1 MTKSRRDTKGRRRAD
16 NAARLQQ
23 AAVAGALALSAV
35 TAFGSAARAQDA
47 NSEPTTIWNWDQK
60 LGDKVLQTL
69 GLKDGPGIDYRERS
83 PLVVP
88 PSLDLPPPKQKSA
101 KAQVPAN
108 WPADPAAAKAD
119 KPAAKATKAYA
130 NDDAAWLDFTGS
142 QVGSIRKS
150 ASANAPAPGGNG
162 KMDDPDTAEK
172 PLRPSD
178 LNTKGTNFFT
188 SFFKKSDDT
197 EFGTF
202 TGEQPR
208 TSLIEPPQGYQT
220 PSPNQPYGV
229 TKRSD
234 FIKPQKSDPAG
245 GDAMSR

>member
-1 MTKSRRDTKGRRRAD
+1 MTKSRRDTKSRAD
-16 NAARLQQ
+16 SAARLQQ
-23 AAVAGALALSAV
+23 AAVAGALALSVV

-47 NSEPTTIWNWDQK
+47 NEEPTTIWNWDQK
-60 LGDKVLQTL
+60 LGNKVLQTL

-108 WPADPAAAKAD
+108 WPADPNAAKPT
-119 KPAAKATKAYA
+119 KPAAKTSSK
-130 NDDAAWLDFTGS
+130 DDDTAWLDFTGN

-150 ASANAPAPGGNG
+150 GSANAPAPGGNG
-162 KMDDPDTAEK
+162 KVDDPDAAEK
-172 PLRPSD
+172 PLKPSD
-178 LNTKGTNFFT
+178 LSPKGTNFFT
-188 SFFKKSDDT
+188 SFFKNSDDT
-197 EFGTF
+197 DFGTF

-229 TKRSD
+229 TKRTE
-234 FIKPQKSDPAG
+234 FIKPQKADPAG

>member
-1 MTKSRRDTKGRRRAD
+1 MIKSRRDTRSRAD
-16 NAARLQQ
+16 SAARLQQ
-23 AAVAGALALSAV
+23 AAVAGALALSAM
-35 TAFGSAARAQDA
+35 AALGSAARAQDA
-47 NSEPTTIWNWDQK
+47 HEEPTTIWNWDQK

-69 GLKDGPGIDYRERS
+69 GLKDGPSIDYRERS

-108 WPADPAAAKAD
+108 WPADPKAAKPD
-119 KPAAKATKAYA
+119 KPAAKVTSK
-130 NDDAAWLDFTGS
+130 DADGDWIDFTGN
-142 QVGSIRKS
+142 QIGSM
-150 ASANAPAPGGNG
+150 ASLRRGNANAPAAGGNG
-162 KMDDPDTAEK
+162 KVDDPDSAEK
-172 PLRPSD
+172 PLKPSD
-178 LNTKGTNFFT
+178 LNNKGTTNFFT
-188 SFFKKSDDT
+188 SLFKKSDDT

-229 TKRSD
+229 TKRSE
-234 FIKPQKSDPAG
+234 FIKPKKADPAG
-245 GDAMSR
+245 GDADTR